1 MKTAARG
8 FTLIELMMVVAI
20 IGILASIAIPN
31 FQKYQA
37 RAKAS
42 ELKENLSAIF
52 RSEETFK
59 TRDASG
65 AYWGTNLALVPAG
78 CVPGG
83 STHQW
88 SASDLA
94 ASQKID
100 WIVEGK
106 TYGCYHV
113 QVSAPAIHF
122 TAWAESDLDLD
133 GYFNCV
139 YLFKAT
145 LGSNGIPAT
154 TATGIPAACDV
165 MTVPFPTSGAGPWG
179 TPTAVLDS
187 LL

>member
-1 MKTAARG
+1 MKTAAKG

-20 IGILASIAIPN
+20 LGILASIAIPN

-42 ELKENLSAIF
+42 ELKEMVSAIF
-52 RSEETFK
+52 RSEETYRN
-59 TRDASG
+59 RDASG
-65 AYWGTNLALVPAG
+65 GYWATNLDLVPAG
-78 CVPGG
+78 CAPGTA
-83 STHQW
+83 THQW

-113 QVSAPAIHF
+113 LVSTPAIHL
-122 TAWAESDLDLD
+122 TAWAESDLDGD
-133 GYFNCV
+133 GWVNCV
-139 YLFKAT
+139 VLFKASLDT
-145 LGSNGIPAT
+145 NGSPSAPA
-154 TATGIPAACDV
+154 GPAAGC
-165 MTVPFPTSGAGPWG
+165 TTFPGWPFASPWG
-179 TPTAVLDS
+179 EPRQVLDS